1 MSTPEH
7 AASRRSPPEHPQ
19 GVGRIRNATEVATV
33 TLGAKKHVGRPGV
46 FLVSAWRAVFWG
58 FLGVRKGRDLEHDAG
73 TIRLVQVVAAGL
85 LGAALLVLALLGLVH
100 LVTR

>member
-1 MSTPEH
+1 M
-7 AASRRSPPEHPQ
+7 
-19 GVGRIRNATEVATV
+19 
-33 TLGAKKHVGRPGV
+33 
-46 FLVSAWRAVFWG
+46 SAWRAVFWG

-73 TIRLVQVVAAGL
+73 TIRLVQVVVAGL

>member
-1 MSTPEH
+1 MSTPEN
-7 AASRRSPPEHPQ
+7 AAARRSPPEHPQ

-33 TLGAKKHVGRPGV
+33 TLGAEKHLGRPGV
-46 FLVSAWRAVFWG
+46 FPVSAWRAVFWG

-73 TIRLVQVVAAGL
+73 EFRPAQIIVAGL
-85 LGAALLVLALLGLVH
+85 LGVLVLILVLLGLVH

>member
-1 MSTPEH
+1 MSTPEN

-33 TLGAKKHVGRPGV
+33 TPGARKHAGRPGV

-58 FLGVRKGRDLEHDAG
+58 FLGVRKGRDLDHDAG
-73 TIRLVQVVAAGL
+73 EFRPVQIVVAGL
-85 LGAALLVLALLGLVH
+85 LGALALILALLGLVH